1 MDKTG
6 LYTQILSLKAT
17 KKGTAKNSC
26 AKELIRNTGYV
37 NIIDMLL
44 LPLYYQWEQLK
55 FGTLEDVRFETYLKK
70 AYERYCQ
77 STKKYTIQIVLIL
90 KKISLRRN
98 LSKDTKTIVNS
109 LLETYSNII

>member
-6 LYTQILSLKAT
+6 LYTQIQSLKAT

-26 AKELIRNTGYV
+26 AIELIRNTGYV

-44 LPLYYQWEQLK
+44 LPLYYQWELK

-70 AYERYCQ
+70 AYERYCR
-77 STKKYTIQIVLIL
+77 STKNYTTQIVQIL
-90 KKISLRRN
+90 KKISLRGG
-98 LSKDTKTIVNS
+98 LSKDTKFIVNS